1 MSDSSGVFRSL
12 IGGFVD
18 ELVQREVE
26 PSVGL
31 FGSWTRYGASTS
43 SALDLLVASRSGADH
58 EFYEW
63 AEYDG
68 LLLNVNRIP
77 WFWIGEVVAPEVDHR
92 LHESVVLH
100 DPEGVLGRARGFV
113 EDNYRTS
120 GRVEVRTE
128 GYLKTSD
135 TYMSRVASAM
145 NRGDLE
151 TALVF
156 AELSLVS
163 ATHVLLDVAGLPV
176 TRGSYVWDVRR
187 ACERLGLME
196 AYFEALGVF
205 RLAEVDS
212 DYVSSLRGSYEAAWR
227 GIREFMV
234 DRREVIEDLHERLR
248 RDVVYL
254 TDPLALGLVM
264 GRTEEML
271 GEGDLVGAAMYLR
284 GWLLPLLEVCAWVVQ
299 AGRGDKFDYTSLFRT
314 LGEGEI
320 GGVYDES
327 VTVFG
332 LDGVGGGDAEEAVA
346 GCRAV
351 VSGIRGDRRRLIRGF
366 VD

>member
-1 MSDSSGVFRSL
+1 MSDSGGVFRSL

-43 SALDLLVASRSGADH
+43 SALDLLVVSRSGADY

-68 LLLNVNRIP
+68 LLLNVDRIP
-77 WFWIGEVVAPEVDHR
+77 WFWVGEVVAPEVDHR
-92 LHESVVLH
+92 LHEAVVLH
-100 DPEGVLGRARGFV
+100 DPEGVLGRARAFV
-113 EDNYRTS
+113 EGNYRTR

-135 TYMSRVASAM
+135 TYMSRVAPAM

-163 ATHVLLDVAGLPV
+163 ATHVLVDVAGMPV

-196 AYFEALGVF
+196 TYSEALGAF
-205 RLAEVDS
+205 RLSEVDG
-212 DYVSSLRGSYEAAWR
+212 DHVSGLRRSFEGAWR
-227 GIREFMV
+227 GIREFMA
-234 DRREVIEDLHERLR
+234 DRRVVVDGLHERLR
-248 RDVVYL
+248 RDVGYL

-264 GRTEEML
+264 GRTESML
-271 GEGDLVGAAMYLR
+271 GEGDLVGAGMYLR

-320 GGVYDES
+320 GGVYDDA
-327 VTVFG
+327 VAVFG
-332 LDGVGGGDAEEAVA
+332 LGGVGEGAVA
-346 GCRAV
+346 RCRAV

-366 VD
+366 VG